1 MTIQKRTNYP
11 DVFSMLKNF
20 EVLQSGPASSSL
32 IHQGVK
38 ENTYFL
44 VENHENIEKRRQGK
58 KSNFEDDCGA
68 WSSKLLS
75 MKKTLFHYAG
85 GGGGGNIKMVQL
97 KKRTVLYKTTC

>member
-11 DVFSMLKNF
+11 DVFPMLKNF
-20 EVLQSGPASSSL
+20 EVLQSSPASSLL
-32 IHQGVK
+32 IPQGVK

-75 MKKTLFHYAG
+75 TKKTLFHYAG
-85 GGGGGNIKMVQL
+85 GGGGGK
-97 KKRTVLYKTTC
+97 Y